1 MNTRLRRYW
10 QTLRPV
16 ARSAFAAA
24 VFTALALGL
33 SLLLLPSGRS
43 LGRGGQH
50 GERALHSQL
59 AAQKLL
65 HRTARLYLKVLTR
78 AGLLRVAM
86 RDVEPLRREGPHLVV
101 SNHPTLL
108 DFVVLCALMP
118 QADCIVNPARA
129 RNPLLRQ
136 LVRAAG
142 YVRSDAGQDLVRE
155 SAERLRRGRT
165 LVIFPEGTR
174 SPAGSLGPFQR
185 GAARVALSVGCDI
198 LPVLITCD
206 PPAMWKRWKWSELPD
221 SPIHVTVRVREP
233 IRWSPIG
240 EGGFSSSVAARKLTA
255 EIRESFVKGLEIGNF
270 GDA

>member
-1 MNTRLRRYW
+1 MYTRLQRSW
-10 QTLRPV
+10 QWLRPV
-16 ARSAFAAA
+16 ARCALAAAIFAA
-24 VFTALALGL
+24 LATGL
-33 SLLLLPSGRS
+33 SLLLPFGRV
-43 LGRGGQH
+43 LGRAGQR
-50 GERALHSQL
+50 GEKALRSQL
-59 AAQKLL
+59 AAQRLL
-65 HRTARLYLKVLTR
+65 HRTARLYLRILAR
-78 AGLLRVAM
+78 AGLLRVSL
-86 RDVEPLRREGPHLVV
+86 RDAEPLRRGGPHLVV
-101 SNHPTLL
+101 SNHPTLV
-108 DFVVLCALMP
+108 DFVVLCSLMP

-129 RNPLLRQ
+129 NNPLLRQ

-155 SAERLRRGRT
+155 SVERLRRGRS

-174 SPAGSLGPFQR
+174 SPAGSLGSFQR
-185 GAARVALSVGCDI
+185 GAARVALNVGCDI
-198 LPVLITCD
+198 LPVIISCD

-221 SPIHVTVRVREP
+221 RAIHVTVRVREP